1 MNGNASG
8 IGPYTLQG
16 SYNSNKYHG
25 NNGFLI
31 AALPNPSLRWEKT
44 ASFDIGLNVGLLDG
58 RLNLDIDYYNRL
70 TSDKY
75 ADLTLPSTTGFSSIR
90 NNNGKLRNRG
100 IELQLSGK
108 IMETRDFTW
117 DASLNIT
124 YNKNKIIAL
133 PYNKEPRNRQE
144 GQQVYTGR
152 KIANPE
158 SGV

>member
-1 MNGNASG
+1 
-8 IGPYTLQG
+8 
-16 SYNSNKYHG
+16 
-25 NNGFLI
+25 
-31 AALPNPSLRWEKT
+31 
-44 ASFDIGLNVGLLDG
+44 
-58 RLNLDIDYYNRL
+58 LNLDIDYYNRL

-124 YNKNKIIAL
+124 YNKNK
-133 PYNKEPRNRQE
+133 
-144 GQQVYTGR
+144 
-152 KIANPE
+152 
-158 SGV
+158 